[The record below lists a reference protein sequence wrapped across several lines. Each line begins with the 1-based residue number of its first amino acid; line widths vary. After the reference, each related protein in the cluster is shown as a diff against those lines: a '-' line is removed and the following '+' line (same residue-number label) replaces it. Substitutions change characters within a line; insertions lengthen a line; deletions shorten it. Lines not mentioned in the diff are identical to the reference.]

1 MKKTG
6 KQERIKSCRNFT
18 KLERLTYIA
27 SKEINLDIIDYLI
40 KRTKNI
46 QIQILNKDKEKLIK
60 LSKEGKLNN
69 FSFQTTRAAIV
80 FFNDDDYI
88 ESGYIKISK
97 NNELFHSWICFW
109 YDEEEYV
116 FDPSL
121 DVISKKE
128 FYQKV
133 FETQV
138 LVKIPSYAVR
148 NEILKKVSADE
159 LQNEEI
165 KIMTTENLNS
175 FIYQSETGYKIETDN
190 GIIKK
195 LIVHYY
201 KNDNENS

>member
-6 KQERIKSCRNFT
+6 KQERIKSCKNFT
-18 KLERLTYIA
+18 KIERLTYIA

-148 NEILKKVSADE
+148 NEILKKVSTDE

-165 KIMTTENLNS
+165 KIMTNENLNS
-175 FIYQSETGYKIETDN
+175 FIYQSEKGYKIETDN